1 MDFAFSEEQEM
12 FRDMVRDFAQKEVL
26 PLAETLDRE
35 ERPPL
40 ETVRKAA
47 ALDMLGIPF
56 PEKYGGMDM
65 GAVTYTI
72 LIEELAKVCASTA
85 STIGISVGVGMMA
98 IYLAGTEEQK
108 QRFLPRLISEGGLAA
123 FALTEPDA
131 GSDAASIRTT
141 AVKDGDAY
149 VLNGSKIWI
158 TNADVAQVMTVFAV
172 TDPAA
177 GAKGISAFLVEQGT
191 PGMTIGWR
199 DKKMGMRGVSTC
211 AVFFD
216 NCRVPAANLLGGR
229 EGAGFGAALKTLD
242 FGRMSVAASCLG
254 LAQGCVEASV
264 AFARDRQQ
272 FGGPIAMKGAIQAFI
287 ADMATQVE
295 SLRYLV
301 YHTAWL
307 VDSGKEYGWEAS
319 TAKLWGSQVA
329 TFCANKAVQV
339 HGGMGYMK
347 RFPIERIY
355 RDAKILPI
363 WEGTSEIQ
371 RFLIASKLFKE
382 AGVKIAP

>member
-1 MDFAFSEEQEM
+1 
-12 FRDMVRDFAQKEVL
+12 
-26 PLAETLDRE
+26 
-35 ERPPL
+35 
-40 ETVRKAA
+40 
-47 ALDMLGIPF
+47 
-56 PEKYGGMDM
+56 
-65 GAVTYTI
+65 
-72 LIEELAKVCASTA
+72 
-85 STIGISVGVGMMA
+85 
-98 IYLAGTEEQK
+98 
-108 QRFLPRLISEGGLAA
+108 
-123 FALTEPDA
+123 
-131 GSDAASIRTT
+131 
-141 AVKDGDAY
+141 
-149 VLNGSKIWI
+149 
-158 TNADVAQVMTVFAV
+158 
-172 TDPAA
+172 
-177 GAKGISAFLVEQGT
+177 
-191 PGMTIGWR
+191 
-199 DKKMGMRGVSTC
+199 
-211 AVFFD
+211 
-216 NCRVPAANLLGGR
+216 VPASSLLGGQ
-229 EGAGFGAALKTLD
+229 EGAGFSAALKALD
-242 FGRMSVAASCLG
+242 FGRISVAATCLG
-254 LAQGCVEASV
+254 LSQGCVEASV

-272 FGGPIAMKGAIQAFI
+272 FGGPIAHKGAVQAMI

-307 VDSGKEYGWEAS
+307 VDAGKDYGWEAS